1 MNREELLKT
10 LNEIVAENFDDDSI
24 VLTEESTA
32 ADVAEW
38 DSLEN
43 INIVMA
49 CERQWN
55 IKFDLNE
62 IAEMKNVGKMI
73 DVIASK
79 LA

>member
-1 MNREELLKT
+1 
-10 LNEIVAENFDDDSI
+10 
-24 VLTEESTA
+24 
-32 ADVAEW
+32 DVAEW